1 MKGINITFNKLSGL
15 ARHSIIH
22 TCTGTIELSSISSSL
37 LEFEAELK
45 TVYIVSILGH
55 RIVYHYQDSAAI
67 VLLPLCYS
75 FNHFVHFI
83 YLFLFTRKQEYI
95 FLKKG

>member
-37 LEFEAELK
+37 PEFEAELK
-45 TVYIVSILGH
+45 TV
-55 RIVYHYQDSAAI
+55 
-67 VLLPLCYS
+67 
-75 FNHFVHFI
+75 
-83 YLFLFTRKQEYI
+83 
-95 FLKKG
+95 